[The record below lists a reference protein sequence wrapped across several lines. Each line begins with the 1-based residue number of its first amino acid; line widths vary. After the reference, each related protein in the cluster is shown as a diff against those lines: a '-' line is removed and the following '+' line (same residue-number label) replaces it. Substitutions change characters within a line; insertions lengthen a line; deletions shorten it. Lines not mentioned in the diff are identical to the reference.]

1 MRLRKSKRLMLIL
14 FAMIIMFSNL
24 NTTRVYADE
33 VEEAEEVEEIEI
45 KKSEIIE
52 FDKNNII
59 KLKVNKQPYK
69 INYLEGDYFDPL
81 GMEITLTDINN
92 LTKIVGYY
100 ELNDYGI
107 KISKN
112 TSLKT
117 SDNIIEIYKGDLKDY
132 FKIAVAKSL
141 VNKEILEMVRDIA
154 KSLDTRNKTE
164 ESIKS
169 LYRAIEYADDVLRY
183 PSSTD
188 KEIQSA
194 INYLKR
200 AINSVRDINL
210 ETSDFQ
216 LSIDSLQVGDKSLEG
231 KTEPYFKIS
240 VRINR
245 GRIKT
250 IGADRKGDF
259 SLEIDELKKD
269 DKVEITVVSD
279 SNNRL
284 YKTLEISISE
294 DKSITKTI
302 TETEEN
308 KKIREAIEFLEKQYS
323 IGSSEKVDLSN
334 ISYSNQDFMKLFTT
348 TNSNNKKDSLNYV
361 FTNGKNAYIENY
373 NGKSRS
379 FTMDIEPI
387 VKNSKLMLPLRYVS
401 YSLDAKVYYKPTTKE
416 VFLYKNGLTTYIN
429 AETGLGKNSNGGSF
443 VIEKPLIL
451 NNRVLV
457 MATDIPK
464 IFSHNNIE
472 IFKDN
477 LTIYK

>member
-132 FKIAVAKSL
+132 FKIAVTKSL

-194 INYLKR
+194 INDLKR
-200 AINSVRDINL
+200 AINSVRNINL

-387 VKNSKLMLPLRYVS
+387 VKNSKLMLPIRYLS
-401 YSLDAKVYYKPTTKE
+401 YSLDTKVYYKPITKE

-472 IFKDN
+472 IFKDTV
-477 LTIYK
+477 TIYK